1 MRRLALGMVAL
12 VACKGSEH
20 KSAAVESP
28 PPPRVPPADAAP
40 PPADANLDGCRTT
53 VAELGTVPAAQRAQ
67 AVIGACQP
75 CGDWKPL
82 LDWNTPA
89 AEGGPHRKAIED
101 AMIACVA
108 YCDLGAKQ
116 RFLGTL
122 DDARGQ
128 STRQPWRL
136 LGEICG
142 AKVSAVP
149 DARFMSAPLFALDR
163 IARALGVAS
172 PIEIPLPAVSA
183 SGVGLDLPT
192 AAPASPGA
200 GPLALTIAADHLLL
214 GTLPTAKLS
223 ATGLVVKA
231 DYPGTP
237 VELRRLASALGTP
250 GAARPPTTLIAPPAL
265 PATRIAEV
273 IAAAAGSRFLLAV
286 AQPGPGGWTLP
297 GTLSIDLVSRR
308 AGPALRLGASAD
320 AAIHTAEAADV
331 RRGATITVDD
341 DATVASLATLLG
353 ALASHGAPSAAVV
366 SLAPARLRSA
376 PKP

>member
-1 MRRLALGMVAL
+1 MRRLAVGVIAL

-20 KSAAVESP
+20 QSAGVGSAPVVAAV
-28 PPPRVPPADAAP
+28 PRDAAP
-40 PPADANLDGCRTT
+40 DVDANLDGCRTT
-53 VAELGTVPAAQRAQ
+53 IAKLATVPAAQRAQ
-67 AVIGACQP
+67 AVIEACQP

-101 AMIACVA
+101 AMIACIA
-108 YCDLGAKQ
+108 YCDLSAKQ

-163 IARALGVAS
+163 IARAVGVAS
-172 PIEIPLPAVSA
+172 PVEIPLPAVSA
-183 SGVGLDLPT
+183 SGVGLELPT
-192 AAPASPGA
+192 ASPSSPDA
-200 GPLALTIAADHLLL
+200 GPAALTVAADHLLL
-214 GTLPTAKLS
+214 GSLPTAKLS
-223 ATGLVVKA
+223 PTGLVVA
-231 DYPGTP
+231 VDYPGPP
-237 VELRRLASALGTP
+237 VELRGLSAALAKS
-250 GAARPPTTLIAPPAL
+250 GAAGAPVAVLAPPAL
-265 PATRIAEV
+265 GAARIAEV
-273 IAAAAGSRFLLAV
+273 IAAAKGRELRLAV

-297 GTLSIDLVSRR
+297 GTLPIDLVGRR
-308 AGPALRLGASAD
+308 AGPALRLGGAAD
-320 AAIHTAEAADV
+320 AAIHAAEAADL
-331 RRGATITVDD
+331 RRGVTITVDD
-341 DATVASLATLLG
+341 DATVAGLATLLG

-366 SLAPARLRSA
+366 SRGPAKSRA
-376 PKP
+376 AAKP